1 MGRLKQREC
10 VVSPSWRLEVRDEGT
25 GAGLVAPEA
34 ARADVPG
41 APPAI
46 LGRITPSLSSH
57 AGSLLPVPVSLCLF
71 LKEHQ
76 FHPMKGRPTPVG
88 PHLNS

>member
-1 MGRLKQREC
+1 MRVQGQGWFLLRPRGRMCPAL
-10 VVSPSWRLEVRDEGT
+10 
-25 GAGLVAPEA
+25 
-34 ARADVPG
+34 
-41 APPAI
+41 PPAI
-46 LGRITPSLSSH
+46 LGRITPSLSLSSR
-57 AGSLLPVPVSLCLF
+57 AGSLLPAPASLCLF